1 MTLLFVQECAHG
13 DTDDGAWS
21 LFFPESIRSGY
32 KNEYVKVLRSWAT
45 QTPEVGIM
53 KPEGHASISSFLNSI
68 PQMNEDTLF
77 TPEQESQMG
86 NIHDLKSHC
95 PAIYFLLHSG
105 AAIWNNDLLKLLR
118 QMLQI
123 SRPEWVE
130 NEECEPRMHP
140 RSDTH
145 QEPKKS
151 KRKAC
156 PTLEQEHR
164 NIPVSS
170 PCPQMSPLQES
181 GNQRN
186 VNSFRCPTTFE
197 DFIWVSTWQKLVPT
211 CMYFKIWSLLYVTN
225 DLLQYI
231 HRMVNISQIILL
243 CGM

>member
-1 MTLLFVQECAHG
+1 
-13 DTDDGAWS
+13 
-21 LFFPESIRSGY
+21 
-32 KNEYVKVLRSWAT
+32 
-45 QTPEVGIM
+45 
-53 KPEGHASISSFLNSI
+53 
-68 PQMNEDTLF
+68 MNEDTLF

-86 NIHDLKSHC
+86 NIYDLKSHC

-243 CGM
+243 CGMWGGMRWTRKRMGVSRLLGVARNKTVYVQNTLQHFEVFLQEFSLYTVLAVVSCWVSA